1 MNFLIENWQFF
12 IGSFSGLILYVIR
25 DRYLYRINRKKGD
38 VEVKKEELDYANETR
53 EYFLNRESDLK
64 AEKQELKDELK
75 TIRDESKAERL
86 YYREKQT
93 ELRTAIEGLQT
104 KFDSISLNYALE
116 VEKAEK
122 WMQKFFEIEK
132 ENKALSEKYSFLERD
147 YEQLKID
154 HYQLKRDFDK
164 YKKAN

>member
-1 MNFLIENWQFF
+1 MNFFIDNWQFF

-25 DRYLYRINRKKGD
+25 DRYLDRINRKKGD

-75 TIRDESKAERL
+75 IIRDESKAERL

-104 KFDSISLNYALE
+104 KFDRISLNYALE
-116 VEKAEK
+116 VEKSEK

-132 ENKALSEKYSFLERD
+132 ENKALSEKYAFLERD